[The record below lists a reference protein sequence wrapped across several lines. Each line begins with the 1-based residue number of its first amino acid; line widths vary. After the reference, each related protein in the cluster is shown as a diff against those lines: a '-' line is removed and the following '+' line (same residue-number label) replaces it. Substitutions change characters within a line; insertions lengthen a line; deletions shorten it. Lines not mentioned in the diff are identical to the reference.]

1 MGILQ
6 LGFIAIYLSEP
17 LTRGLTTGAA
27 CHVFTSQI
35 KDVFGLTIPKHSG
48 PLKLYY
54 VSYYNYTLSVPRD
67 SGPLKLYYVS
77 YYSFTLS
84 GSRHSDP
91 LKLYF
96 LS

>member
-6 LGFIAIYLSEP
+6 LGFVAIYLSEP

-35 KDVFGLTIPKHSG
+35 KAVFGLEIKRYSG

-54 VSYYNYTLSVPRD
+54 VS
-67 SGPLKLYYVS
+67 
-77 YYSFTLS
+77 
-84 GSRHSDP
+84 
-91 LKLYF
+91 
-96 LS
+96 